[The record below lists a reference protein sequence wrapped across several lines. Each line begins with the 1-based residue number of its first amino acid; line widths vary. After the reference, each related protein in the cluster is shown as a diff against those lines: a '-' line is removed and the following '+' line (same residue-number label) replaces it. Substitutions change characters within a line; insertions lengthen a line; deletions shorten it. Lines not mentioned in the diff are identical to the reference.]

1 MLFYSPLV
9 AWRVNGTDEFAD
21 WFGEL
26 DESEQDEVIVAVEL
40 LAEHGPG
47 LDRPFADRIKG
58 SKYHNMKELR
68 PRGVAK
74 NFRILFLFDPQREA
88 ILLVGGDKSGQWER
102 WYAKAIPRAER
113 LYEEYLSE
121 LAAENLIEDT
131 D

>member
-1 MLFYSPLV
+1 MLIYSQLV
-9 AWRVNGTDEFAD
+9 TWEVNGTDEFAD

-26 DESEQDEVIVAVEL
+26 AESEQDEVIVAVEF

-47 LDRPFADRIKG
+47 LDRPFADRVKG
-58 SKYHNMKELR
+58 SIYHNMKELR

-74 NFRILFLFDPQREA
+74 NFRILFLFDPRREA
-88 ILLVGGDKSGQWER
+88 ILLVGGNKSGQWDR
-102 WYAKAIPRAER
+102 WYAKAIPIAER

-121 LAAENLIEDT
+121 LAAENLVDDT